1 MQRLIASS
9 LHRQLDP
16 AEAAAIDAAL
26 EEALSLLQAGG
37 GAQRKEGSRR
47 NECPRAGPRRR
58 QPNAA
63 AAQLWACAVD
73 AAESAATSPDAF
85 ANAVI
90 DGCSVI
96 AAVLFTTAA
105 LEL

>member
-1 MQRLIASS
+1 MG
-9 LHRQLDP
+9 
-16 AEAAAIDAAL
+16 
-26 EEALSLLQAGG
+26 AGG
-37 GAQRKEGSRR
+37 PHS
-47 NECPRAGPRRR
+47 
-58 QPNAA
+58 
-63 AAQLWACAVD
+63 WADVGHNRM
-73 AAESAATSPDAF
+73 SAATSPDAF

>member
-1 MQRLIASS
+1 MPI
-9 LHRQLDP
+9 
-16 AEAAAIDAAL
+16 

-37 GAQRKEGSRR
+37 AAQR
-47 NECPRAGPRRR
+47 RALVAT
-58 QPNAA
+58 NVLVALTTAA

-96 AAVLFTTAA
+96 AAVLFTKAA